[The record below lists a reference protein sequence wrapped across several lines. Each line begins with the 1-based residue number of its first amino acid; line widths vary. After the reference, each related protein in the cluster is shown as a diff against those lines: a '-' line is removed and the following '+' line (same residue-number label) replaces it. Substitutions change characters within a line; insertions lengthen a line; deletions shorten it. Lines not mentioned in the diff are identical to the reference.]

1 MIAGSRHSLEATVS
15 FWNVFFIL
23 LIFIPLI
30 MLWVFALVDL
40 FRRHD
45 LSGWAK
51 ALWAIA
57 IVLLPLLGMLIYF
70 ITRPPTE
77 EERQATRED
86 AEVSRSASVAEQLTL
101 LSKLKKKGE
110 LTEAEYQQEKDRLLA
125 S

>member
-1 MIAGSRHSLEATVS
+1 MIERSRPLEGDVS
-15 FWNVFFIL
+15 FWELFFIL
-23 LIFIPLI
+23 LIFIPLL
-30 MLWVFALVDL
+30 MLWIFALADL

-70 ITRPPTE
+70 LTRPSDE
-77 EERQATRED
+77 EEQEQARR
-86 AEVSRSASVAEQLTL
+86 AAEQEQAVNVTQQLGDL
-101 LSKLKKKGE
+101 AKLQKKGVI
-110 LTEAEYQQEKDRLLA
+110 TEDEFQQQKAKLLG